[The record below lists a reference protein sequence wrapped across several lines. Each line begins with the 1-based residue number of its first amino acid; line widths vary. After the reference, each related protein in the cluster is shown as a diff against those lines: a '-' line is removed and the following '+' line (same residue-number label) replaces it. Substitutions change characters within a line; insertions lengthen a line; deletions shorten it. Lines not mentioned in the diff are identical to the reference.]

1 MTLLG
6 IDYGRSKIGIA
17 IAYGPLAEP
26 YGVITLSELKKL
38 KELVESEKVEK
49 IIVGVSEGKM
59 GEESKAFGLKLE
71 KDLNIKV
78 EFQDESL
85 SSIDAQRLSIEAGIR
100 QSKRRNLEDAYA
112 ATVMLQNYIDS
123 NTS

>member
-1 MTLLG
+1 VTLLG